1 MIDYVYEVR
10 GTADPID
17 GDKVRFKT
25 KDEAMEYYEE
35 KKDSCPEAAV
45 YIIEY
50 EFDDFEGADN
60 ATSIPE
66 QRDVVQIAG
75 PGVKT
80 IDTKDGFP
88 DTCAGDNPDYYD
100 DKGVFRLPKDED
112 DLDEDLVGNALD
124 SLDLGLELNDPEPN
138 PADPEPTPADPDLV
152 DAAEGVD
159 DADPDLVGKSEATE
173 QDDFDGIENESFAE
187 ELFSALGD
195 KRSEEVFPE
204 GKLDLE
210 APHED
215 VPVVDCK
222 VNPVI
227 THAED
232 EPKDLVEDS
241 AGVIDDS
248 DLSADEAVCEWCGE
262 SKPTDILSYKKNIG
276 LVCPD
281 CASYLAG
288 GEEVAADDDAEP
300 DYFGQDFE

>member
-88 DTCAGDNPDYYD
+88 DSCAGDNPDYYD
-100 DKGVFRLPKDED
+100 DEGMFRLPKDED
-112 DLDEDLVGNALD
+112 ELDEDLVGDALD
-124 SLDLGLELNDPEPN
+124 NI
-138 PADPEPTPADPDLV
+138 ADPDLV
-152 DAAEGVD
+152 VATEGIES
-159 DADPDLVGKSEATE
+159 AGPDLVDKGEATE
-173 QDDFDGIENESFAE
+173 SDDFDGIENESFAE

-204 GKLDLE
+204 GKLELE

-262 SKPTDILSYKKNIG
+262 SMPTDILSYKKNIG

-288 GEEVAADDDAEP
+288 GEEEVADDAEEP
-300 DYFGQDFE
+300 DYFGQDF

>member
-75 PGVKT
+75 PDVKT

-88 DTCAGDNPDYYD
+88 DSCAGDNPDYYD

-112 DLDEDLVGNALD
+112 DLDEDLVGDALD
-124 SLDLGLELNDPEPN
+124 NLDVADEPN
-138 PADPEPTPADPDLV
+138 TADPDLV
-152 DAAEGVD
+152 VAAEGVD
-159 DADPDLVGKSEATE
+159 DAAPDLVDKSEAVE
-173 QDDFDGIENESFAE
+173 SDEFDDIENESFAE

-248 DLSADEAVCEWCGE
+248 ELSVDEAVCEWCGE
-262 SKPTDILSYKKNIG
+262 SMPTDILSYKKNIG

-288 GEEVAADDDAEP
+288 GEEVAANDDAEP
-300 DYFGQDFE
+300 DYFDQDFEQSRVIN

>member
-75 PGVKT
+75 PDVKT

-88 DTCAGDNPDYYD
+88 DSCAGDNPDYYD

-112 DLDEDLVGNALD
+112 DLDEDLVGDALD
-124 SLDLGLELNDPEPN
+124 NLADPEPN
-138 PADPEPTPADPDLV
+138 QAAPDLVVATEGVDDTDPDLV
-152 DAAEGVD
+152 D
-159 DADPDLVGKSEATE
+159 KSEAPE
-173 QDDFDGIENESFAE
+173 PDEFDDIENESFAE

-248 DLSADEAVCEWCGE
+248 ELSADEAVCEWCGE
-262 SKPTDILSYKKNIG
+262 SRPADILSYKKNIG

-288 GEEVAADDDAEP
+288 GEELAANDDAEP
-300 DYFGQDFE
+300 DYFDQDFE

>member
-75 PGVKT
+75 PDVKT

-88 DTCAGDNPDYYD
+88 DSCAGDNPDYYD

-112 DLDEDLVGNALD
+112 DLDEDLVGDALD
-124 SLDLGLELNDPEPN
+124 NLDVADEPN
-138 PADPEPTPADPDLV
+138 TADPDLV
-152 DAAEGVD
+152 VAAEGVD
-159 DADPDLVGKSEATE
+159 DAAPDLVDKSEAVE
-173 QDDFDGIENESFAE
+173 SDEFDDIENESFAE

-248 DLSADEAVCEWCGE
+248 ELSVDEAVCEWCGE
-262 SKPTDILSYKKNIG
+262 SMPTDILSYKKNIG

-288 GEEVAADDDAEP
+288 GEEVAANDDAEP
-300 DYFGQDFE
+300 DYFDQDFE

>member
-66 QRDVVQIAG
+66 QREVVQIAG
-75 PGVKT
+75 PDVKT

-88 DTCAGDNPDYYD
+88 DSCAGDNPDYYD

-112 DLDEDLVGNALD
+112 DLDEDLVGDALD
-124 SLDLGLELNDPEPN
+124 NLADPEPN
-138 PADPEPTPADPDLV
+138 QAAPDLV

-159 DADPDLVGKSEATE
+159 DADPDLVDKSEAPE
-173 QDDFDGIENESFAE
+173 PDEFDDIENESFAE

-248 DLSADEAVCEWCGE
+248 ELSADEAVCEWCGE
-262 SKPTDILSYKKNIG
+262 SMPTDILSYKKNIG

-288 GEEVAADDDAEP
+288 GEEVAANDDAEP
-300 DYFGQDFE
+300 DYFDQDFE

>member
-10 GTADPID
+10 GTADPIE

-88 DTCAGDNPDYYD
+88 DSCAGDNPDYYD

-112 DLDEDLVGNALD
+112 DLDEDLVGDALD
-124 SLDLGLELNDPEPN
+124 NLDLAYELTTEPN
-138 PADPEPTPADPDLV
+138 SADPDLV
-152 DAAEGVD
+152 DAAKGIER
-159 DADPDLVGKSEATE
+159 ADSDLVDKSEAVEPAESDDIETE
-173 QDDFDGIENESFAE
+173 NFAE
-187 ELFSALGD
+187 ELFSALSD

-222 VNPVI
+222 VNPAI

-262 SKPTDILSYKKNIG
+262 SMPADILSYKKNIG

-288 GEEVAADDDAEP
+288 GEELAADDTVEP
-300 DYFGQDFE
+300 DYFSQDFE